1 MLKGGTLDQETHI
14 EQEVQRRSA
23 KVVKE
28 LNEQIAELQSV
39 VEQQH
44 RLLTS
49 EPCSF
54 GTLLA
59 VQPPDES
66 DGTRAVVLSD
76 GKAWEVNSTAHTDL
90 KPGDAVKLH
99 GTKKYI
105 IGPGKEWITGPVCR
119 VIGSVGH
126 GIEIDEKGE
135 KRILANPKGL
145 EVIEGDRVITDP
157 SVSIVL
163 DRLPS
168 MVQARYRVSQDM
180 NVTWEDIGG
189 LESAKEQI
197 REVIEL
203 PFQNQDL
210 FRHYKVRREPGVA
223 LFGPPGTGKTMLAR
237 AAACALAKLHGK
249 AALETGYIYVKSPEI
264 LDKWVGNSEAE
275 IRRHFDMAR
284 QHFHKHGFPAIL
296 AYDEFDAIAPQRGTR
311 RSSDVADTL
320 VPMFLGEMD
329 GIDEEETK
337 CNPII
342 FIMSNRMD
350 IIDPAII
357 RPGRI
362 SRHIRIDRPDLQTA
376 FDIFSIHAA
385 NVPFHREDMRQQ
397 VLTITCQD
405 IFAKSRLLYRIN
417 NEYEFTFANC
427 INGAMLASIV
437 DHAKMQ
443 ALRRDM
449 KATTQTGVTL
459 DDFRAAVQQMYSD
472 QRGLNHSY
480 DLQDFLESKGLQ
492 PGSAQIERCFGAA

>member
-1 MLKGGTLDQETHI
+1 M
-14 EQEVQRRSA
+14 R
-23 KVVKE
+23 
-28 LNEQIAELQSV
+28 
-39 VEQQH
+39 
-44 RLLTS
+44 
-49 EPCSF
+49 
-54 GTLLA
+54 
-59 VQPPDES
+59 
-66 DGTRAVVLSD
+66 
-76 GKAWEVNSTAHTDL
+76 
-90 KPGDAVKLH
+90 
-99 GTKKYI
+99 
-105 IGPGKEWITGPVCR
+105 
-119 VIGSVGH
+119 
-126 GIEIDEKGE
+126 
-135 KRILANPKGL
+135 
-145 EVIEGDRVITDP
+145 
-157 SVSIVL
+157 
-163 DRLPS
+163 
-168 MVQARYRVSQDM
+168 
-180 NVTWEDIGG
+180 
-189 LESAKEQI
+189 
-197 REVIEL
+197 
-203 PFQNQDL
+203 
-210 FRHYKVRREPGVA
+210 
-223 LFGPPGTGKTMLAR
+223 
-237 AAACALAKLHGK
+237 LAKLHGK